1 MTYHLQFLKNDGS
14 LSCFFATECGS
25 DLQAKAI
32 AKSLLK
38 LRVGFAGVEIVRGD
52 ELIYQELKSGKPN

>member
-1 MTYHLQFLKNDGS
+1 MTYHLQFLKSDGS
-14 LSCFFATECGS
+14 LACLFATECGN

-38 LRVGFAGVEIVRGD
+38 LKVGFAGVEIVRGD
-52 ELIYQELKSGKPN
+52 EVIYQELRSGKPN